1 VTALHAVVGAALLAT
16 SLGAAIWGGWVWR
29 RGGDARG
36 FWVLLRVSQL
46 VLAVQIAL
54 GGVLIADGRHPAHL
68 HVLYGLLP
76 LGVSFIGEQLRLA
89 SADQVLARRGMDSA
103 REMEGL
109 PETEQRAIV
118 AEIVAR
124 ETGVMAAAAF
134 VVFLCALRAAGVAG
148 VV

>member
-1 VTALHAVVGAALLAT
+1 VTAVHAVIGAALLAT
-16 SLGAAIWGGWVWR
+16 SLGAAIWGAWAWR
-29 RGGDARG
+29 RGVHAPG
-36 FWVLLRVSQL
+36 FWALLRASQL
-46 VLAVQIAL
+46 ILAVQIAL
-54 GGVLIADGRHPAHL
+54 GGVLLVDGRDPAHL

-103 REMEGL
+103 REMASL
-109 PETEQRAIV
+109 PEADQRAIV
-118 AEIVAR
+118 TEIVAR